1 VSTGA
6 WIVVAAVVLALAVG
20 LWRAATDG
28 RFRGTHVVRR
38 SDPSP
43 AEVAGVGGTGNP
55 QVDASAEATP
65 GAELVT
71 AVGEELGE
79 RATLLQF
86 STEVCAPCKSTAR
99 VLDDLAARTADVA
112 HVDLDVTHRPELAS
126 RYRVLQTPTTL
137 ILDADGAVRARIGGA
152 VRRDIVV
159 AELARV
165 LAA

>member
-1 VSTGA
+1 MTRLGALTTFRDMDAGAVAIALVSL
-6 WIVVAAVVLALAVG
+6 VLAATLLGV
-20 LWRAATDG
+20 LHRATQG
-28 RFRGTHVVRR
+28 RARTV
-38 SDPSP
+38 SDTRIVSI
-43 AEVAGVGGTGNP
+43 AGV
-55 QVDASAEATP
+55 A
-65 GAELVT
+65 
-71 AVGEELGE
+71 LGE

-99 VLDDLAARTADVA
+99 VLDDLAARTADVT

-152 VRRDIVV
+152 VRRDVVV
-159 AELARV
+159 AELQRV

>member
-1 VSTGA
+1 MDVGT
-6 WIVVAAVVLALAVG
+6 VALSLGGLVLAATLLG
-20 LWRAATDG
+20 FLHRATQGRARIISDARIISIDG
-28 RFRGTHVVRR
+28 
-38 SDPSP
+38 
-43 AEVAGVGGTGNP
+43 VALGG
-55 QVDASAEATP
+55 
-65 GAELVT
+65 
-71 AVGEELGE
+71 

-99 VLDDLAARTADVA
+99 VLDDLAARTEEVT

-152 VRRDIVV
+152 VRRDVVV
-159 AELARV
+159 AELQRV

>member
-1 VSTGA
+1 MTRGDLLTTFRDMDA
-6 WIVVAAVVLALAVG
+6 ATVAIALASLVLAATLLGV
-20 LWRAATDG
+20 LHRATQGRARTISDARIVSIDG
-28 RFRGTHVVRR
+28 
-38 SDPSP
+38 
-43 AEVAGVGGTGNP
+43 VAFGG
-55 QVDASAEATP
+55 
-65 GAELVT
+65 
-71 AVGEELGE
+71 

-152 VRRDIVV
+152 VRRDVVV

>member
-1 VSTGA
+1 MTRGGA
-6 WIVVAAVVLALAVG
+6 LTTFKDMDVGTVALALGGLVLAATLLG
-20 LWRAATDG
+20 FLHRATQGRARTISDARIVSIDG
-28 RFRGTHVVRR
+28 
-38 SDPSP
+38 
-43 AEVAGVGGTGNP
+43 VALGG
-55 QVDASAEATP
+55 
-65 GAELVT
+65 
-71 AVGEELGE
+71 

-99 VLDDLAARTADVA
+99 VLDDLAARTEEVT

-152 VRRDIVV
+152 VRRDVV
-159 AELARV
+159 IAELQRV

>member
-1 VSTGA
+1 MVMDAGT
-6 WIVVAAVVLALAVG
+6 VALVLASLV
-20 LWRAATDG
+20 LAATLLGMLHRATQGRARTISDARIVSIDG
-28 RFRGTHVVRR
+28 I
-38 SDPSP
+38 SL
-43 AEVAGVGGTGNP
+43 GG
-55 QVDASAEATP
+55 
-65 GAELVT
+65 
-71 AVGEELGE
+71 

-99 VLDDLAARTADVA
+99 VLDDLAARTEDVA

-152 VRRDIVV
+152 VRRNVVV
-159 AELARV
+159 AELERV